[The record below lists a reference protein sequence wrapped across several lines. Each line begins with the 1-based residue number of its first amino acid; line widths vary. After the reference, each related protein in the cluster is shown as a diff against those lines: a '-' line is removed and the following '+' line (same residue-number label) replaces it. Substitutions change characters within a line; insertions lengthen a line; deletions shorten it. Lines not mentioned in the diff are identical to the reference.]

1 MVPRSRQMPNARAYR
16 AFGDTLLDEKP
27 ISSNRS
33 NIFRVVSCNRTG
45 ALIAPMVG
53 VPRRYHSALIRGT
66 NIALRNLPENTGAR
80 WMKLIILFLS
90 IFGCFIAGVNA
101 RDLGQWEAV
110 DPAIREWYQ
119 ALMQPD
125 VPTASCCGEADA
137 YWADEVHVRDGKT
150 YVKITDDRPD
160 EPRGRPHVEIGTEI
174 EIPNHKLKWDRA
186 NPTGHGIVFL
196 SRNGYVFCY
205 VQPGGV

>member
-1 MVPRSRQMPNARAYR
+1 
-16 AFGDTLLDEKP
+16 
-27 ISSNRS
+27 
-33 NIFRVVSCNRTG
+33 
-45 ALIAPMVG
+45 MVG

-66 NIALRNLPENTGAR
+66 NIALMILPENTGAR

>member
-1 MVPRSRQMPNARAYR
+1 MKRIILCLGIV
-16 AFGDTLLDEKP
+16 GCL
-27 ISSNRS
+27 
-33 NIFRVVSCNRTG
+33 TG
-45 ALIAPMVG
+45 AV
-53 VPRRYHSALIRGT
+53 
-66 NIALRNLPENTGAR
+66 
-80 WMKLIILFLS
+80 K
-90 IFGCFIAGVNA
+90 A

-150 YVKITDDRPD
+150 YVIITDDRPD
-160 EPRGRPHVEIGTEI
+160 EPRGRPHVDIGTEI
-174 EIPNHKLKWDRA
+174 EVPDNKLKWDKA

-196 SRNGYVFCY
+196 SRGGYVFCY
-205 VQPGGV
+205 VQPGGA